1 MRAGAAKRRT
11 SARAGE
17 SRALTGRDLLAGSA
31 FALTA
36 QADGTGTVSL
46 WGRGAVSRFDGRDG
60 DLALDGEVLS
70 AMLGAD
76 WVRGRWS
83 AGLIVTH
90 GEAEGG
96 YSGAPGASGGPGAG
110 AHSAA
115 GSGGKVE
122 ATLTGVFPWGR
133 HALSER
139 LAAWGAAGYGEGE
152 LTVTPSKP
160 GTDEAGAA
168 VRADLDLWLAAG
180 GLRGEL
186 LDPGSGSGLRLTAKT
201 DATVVQTR
209 SGRGRSAGGGHLAPA
224 RATVSRLRLGLEG
237 SRPMRLGAGAA
248 LTPSVEVGL
257 RRDGG
262 DAERGFG
269 VDVGAGLGWS
279 DRRRGLEAELRGRG
293 LLTHEDGSFGERG
306 LSGSLSWDPRP
317 GSELGPTFTLSRSVG
332 GSVTGGMDA
341 LLGRE
346 TMAGL
351 AAADNGGERSRR
363 LEATVGD
370 GRLRGPGVRRAV
382 HRHAGG
388 RRRPLGHRARVTGWL
403 GRRPCAARGE
413 RLDGPRVRGDAAR
426 ERERRPGTR
435 ARGRGAVLGALVG
448 GAVRRG
454 SACGS
459 PALVSMCPVFPVQA
473 TRNSGVWPVMTA
485 RTPSI

>member
-1 MRAGAAKRRT
+1 MGAAKRRT

-36 QADGTGTVSL
+36 QTDGTGTVSL

-110 AHSAA
+110 AHS
-115 GSGGKVE
+115 GGKVE

-168 VRADLDLWLAAG
+168 LRTDLDLWLAAG

-186 LDPGSGSGLRLTAKT
+186 LDPGSGSGLRLTGKT

-209 SGRGRSAGGGHLAPA
+209 SGRGRSADGGHLAPA
-224 RATVSRLRLGLEG
+224 RATVTRLRLGLEG

-317 GSELGPTFTLSRSVG
+317 GSALGPTFTLSRSVG

-363 LEATVGD
+363 LEATVGYGVPVFG
-370 GRLRGPGVRRAV
+370 GRFIGTPAVGVGLSDAGRELRVGWGVGLARREGSVSMDLEFEATRRESANDDREPEHGVGVRFS
-382 HRHAGG
+382 
-388 RRRPLGHRARVTGWL
+388 
-403 GRRPCAARGE
+403 
-413 RLDGPRVRGDAAR
+413 VR
-426 ERERRPGTR
+426 
-435 ARGRGAVLGALVG
+435 
-448 GAVRRG
+448 
-454 SACGS
+454 
-459 PALVSMCPVFPVQA
+459 
-473 TRNSGVWPVMTA
+473 W
-485 RTPSI
+485 